1 MDQKR
6 SEHAYDAGD
15 NRLASVY
22 EGSFKLA
29 KLAETIALASAAV
42 AAAMLAAAAYAVE
55 FVDVQ
60 FVDVVAHVVL
70 LLLLR
75 GPSPHAQST

>member
-1 MDQKR
+1 MDLKR

-22 EGSFKLA
+22 EGSFQLA
-29 KLAETIALASAAV
+29 KLAETIAFASAAV
-42 AAAMLAAAAYAVE
+42 AAAMFAAAGYRVE

-60 FVDVVAHVVL
+60 FVDVIVHVVL
-70 LLLLR
+70 LLFLR